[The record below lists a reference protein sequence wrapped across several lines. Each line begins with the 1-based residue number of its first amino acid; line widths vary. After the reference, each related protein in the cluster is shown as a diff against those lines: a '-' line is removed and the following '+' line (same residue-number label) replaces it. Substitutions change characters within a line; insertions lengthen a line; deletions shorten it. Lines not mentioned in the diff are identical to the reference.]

1 MRYDPNQ
8 ANADDL
14 FADTRMTFGEHIEA
28 LRTHLLRAIAGFGV
42 GLLLSFLFG
51 QYVLHIITAP
61 VEHQLN
67 AFYDRRVDKVAKQ
80 LQDGTSQTKELNEP
94 KPVSVQINV
103 SEWRRV
109 LGVQAPAGE
118 ESAGWVEVPI
128 QIKPL
133 EISIATDQ
141 AQRLVG
147 RRPLLSTM

>member
-14 FADTRMTFGEHIEA
+14 FADTRVTFGEHIEA

-67 AFYDRRVDKVAKQ
+67 AFYDRRVKKVRDELEA
-80 LQDGTSQTKELNEP
+80 GTKKMGARNTPEP
-94 KPVSVQINV
+94 VNVQ
-103 SEWRRV
+103 
-109 LGVQAPAGE
+109 
-118 ESAGWVEVPI
+118 
-128 QIKPL
+128 
-133 EISIATDQ
+133 
-141 AQRLVG
+141 
-147 RRPLLSTM
+147 

>member
-67 AFYDRRVDKVAKQ
+67 AFYDRRVKKVTEELEK
-80 LQDGTSQTKELNEP
+80 GTTQTAEINAP
-94 KPVSVQINV
+94 KPVNDQINV
-103 SEWRRV
+103 AEWRRV
-109 LGVQAPAGE
+109 LGLEALAAG
-118 ESAGWVEVPI
+118 VTV
-128 QIKPL
+128 
-133 EISIATDQ
+133 
-141 AQRLVG
+141 V
-147 RRPLLSTM
+147 